1 MRIDII
7 TCCPELLES
16 PLNHSIIQRA
26 KDKGLCE
33 IYVHNLRDW
42 TLDKHRKVDD
52 YAFGFGAGMV
62 LQIEPIDRLISHL
75 KSERDYDEVIFTAP
89 DGERFDQKAANG
101 LSLKENIII
110 LCGHYKGV
118 DQRVRDHLI
127 TKEYSI
133 GDFVLT
139 GGELAAMVVTD
150 AVCRMVPGVLAETAS
165 FEDESHFNGLL
176 EYPQY
181 TRPAVWHGR
190 AIPEIL
196 ISGNHEKVRQ
206 WRRKQS
212 LRRTRSR
219 RPDMYEKLDLSSKQ
233 DQKLLKEMEAE
244 DAVEDR

>member
-16 PLNHSIIQRA
+16 PLNYSIIQRA
-26 KDKGLCE
+26 KNKGLCE

-62 LQIEPIDRLISHL
+62 LQIEPIDRLITHL
-75 KSERDYDEVIFTAP
+75 TSERHYDEIIFTAP
-89 DGERFDQKAANG
+89 DGERFDQQAANE

-127 TKEYSI
+127 TREYSI

-139 GGELAAMVVTD
+139 GGEMPAAMMTD
-150 AVCRMVPGVLAETAS
+150 AIVRLLPGALGDVESALNDS
-165 FEDESHFNGLL
+165 FQDGLL
-176 EYPQY
+176 EAGVY
-181 TRPAVWHGR
+181 TRPADYKGWKV
-190 AIPEIL
+190 PDIL
-196 ISGNHEKVRQ
+196 LSGHQAKIEE
-206 WRRKQS
+206 WLYEQS
-212 LRRTRSR
+212 LAHTQER
-219 RPDMYEKLDLSSKQ
+219 RPDLLEEK
-233 DQKLLKEMEAE
+233 
-244 DAVEDR
+244 